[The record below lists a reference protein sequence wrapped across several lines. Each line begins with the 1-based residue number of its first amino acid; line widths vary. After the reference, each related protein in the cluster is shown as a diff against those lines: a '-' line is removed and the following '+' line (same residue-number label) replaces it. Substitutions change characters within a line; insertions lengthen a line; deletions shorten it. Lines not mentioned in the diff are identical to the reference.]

1 MAPHDRGPGVH
12 RWKFALV
19 TTVGLGAALLLG
31 GGIASGQL
39 PMNIAL
45 SGQPFIGSVSAVD
58 ATGIEVY
65 PRAVGTDAG
74 DLPSVAV
81 KIDQARLSDVCL
93 STVARGLPLIGDVTF
108 LARVPGTSLS
118 ADSLLIDVASVE
130 GSVTVADVQ
139 LGLAANALGE
149 VTGSRTAAVAVGN
162 TVAGPTRFDIITLT
176 AEGATIEGLR
186 VNAER
191 GDASC

>member
-1 MAPHDRGPGVH
+1 MH
-12 RWKFALV
+12 RWRFVLV
-19 TTVGLGAALLLG
+19 TTVGLGAAVLLG

-58 ATGIEVY
+58 AKGISVY
-65 PRAVGTDAG
+65 PRAVGTNAG

-81 KIDQARLSDVCL
+81 KIDQARLTDVCL
-93 STVARGLPLIGDVTF
+93 STVARGLPLLGEVTF
-108 LARVPGTSLS
+108 VARVPGTGLS

-139 LGLAANALGE
+139 LGLAADALGE
-149 VTGSRTAAVAVGN
+149 VTGSATAAVGVGN

-176 AEGATIEGLR
+176 AKGASIEGLR